1 MNKAGNFFI
10 RLVKGIII
18 GIAAIL
24 PGASGGVIA
33 VAMGVYRPVLDA
45 VTKLFK
51 NFRKSVVFLAPLGLG
66 GLIGLLG
73 TSRVVEW
80 LMLNC
85 KREVMWAL
93 IGMVLG
99 GIPSLIREAN
109 EQGFRKRYLLG
120 AVIGAAVIGAVAFA
134 QEYSGGG
141 EALPLNGWTAAL
153 CGALIGLGTV
163 VPGISTSFILM
174 YLGVYEPFLAAFNRF
189 ELDVLVCAGLGA
201 LAVIVLLVAMVKR
214 LFDRHHGYA
223 YYGALG
229 LLAVSVVLIFP
240 GFGAGWEI
248 LLDAALLT
256 AGFVGSYFLC
266 RLSPEPSVTEDLSAI
281 PGKMGGN
288 GRKAE

>member
-24 PGASGGVIA
+24 PGASGGVLA

-45 VTKLFK
+45 VTKLFR
-51 NFRKSVVFLAPLGLG
+51 NFRKSVFFLAPLGIG
-66 GLIGLLG
+66 GLIGLLS

-85 KREVMWAL
+85 KREVMWVL
-93 IGMVLG
+93 IGMVIG

-109 EQGFRKRYLLG
+109 EHGFRKRYLLG
-120 AVIGAAVIGAVAFA
+120 AVVGAVVIGAIALA
-134 QEYSGGG
+134 QEVSGGG

-163 VPGISTSFILM
+163 VPGISTSFIMM
-174 YLGVYEPFLAAFNRF
+174 YLGIYEPFLAAFNRF
-189 ELDVLVCAGLGA
+189 ELSVLICAGLGA
-201 LAVIVLLVAMVKR
+201 LGVIVLLVALVKR
-214 LFDRHHGYA
+214 LFDKHHGYA

-240 GFGAGWEI
+240 GFGSGWNI
-248 LLDAALLT
+248 LLNAALFA
-256 AGFVGSYFLC
+256 AGFAGSFFLC
-266 RLSPEPSVTEDLSAI
+266 GLSREPSVAGDLSADRE
-281 PGKMGGN
+281 KMGNN
-288 GRKAE
+288 GGKTE